1 MRWFA
6 FLLLPCLTLSLAA
19 QESPPD
25 SSHALHGVEIFAA
38 RIEQLQP
45 GLKYMSFDS
54 SLLFRQ
60 SSSTLS
66 GLIEGNTSATVRSYG
81 TGGLST
87 LSLRGTQTTQSG
99 VFWNGFNINQSNIGM
114 SDITLVPAFFFDKV
128 GLQYGGGSAV
138 LGSDIIG
145 GSIQLSNSSD
155 FQSGIRG
162 SVSLDA
168 CSYGNYYAGARLS
181 GGNETISAMG
191 AAFLSSSA
199 NAFSYQPLTGARL
212 KLEHAEAS
220 SAGLIHQIDL
230 KLNRKNYL
238 SVSGWLQRSSREIPA
253 TMVMA
258 SSTQQQY
265 DESFR
270 TTAQWNHLLEKGRL
284 NVKSAF
290 FSNYLHYTNETA
302 NIDARYHLFTYAL
315 ESDLRKQLSISFWID
330 AGVSAKNIVADIT
343 YYKGIKSRKELAFFA
358 SAGKDF
364 LASRLKNILSLRQD
378 FIEGYHPPLC
388 PSIGSEFQLSK
399 ASSIFMNASRNFR
412 VPTLNDRYWQPGGN
426 PDLLPETSWNEEIG
440 YSLHLQKA
448 KSKLKFNV
456 SVYNIVT
463 SNLIQWVAITSD
475 VWSPDN
481 VSKVWCRGAEIESEL
496 ASSIGKMTAKLKL
509 QYSYTPSTEIETAD
523 DNNGFPGKQLIY
535 IPLHKLVSNLELEM
549 FKTRFNVDLIS
560 NGSRYV
566 TKDNSHSLPA
576 YHLLDISLSR
586 ALMIK
591 STAIFL
597 QFEVKNLFDVS
608 YQEVLYYPE
617 PGRAFFLKST
627 LTF

>member
-6 FLLLPCLTLSLAA
+6 FLLLLCLTQSLSA

-25 SSHALHGVEIFAA
+25 SSHALKGVEVFAA
-38 RIEQLQP
+38 RLEQLQP
-45 GLKYMSFDS
+45 GLKYVSFDS

-60 SSSTLS
+60 SSLTLS

-87 LSLRGTQTTQSG
+87 LSLRGTQTNQSG

-114 SDITLVPAFFFDKV
+114 SDLTLVPAFFFNKV

-145 GSIQLSNSSD
+145 GSVQLSNSAG
-155 FQSGIRG
+155 FESGLRG
-162 SVSLDA
+162 SLSVEG
-168 CSYGNYYAGARLS
+168 CSYGNYFTGARLS
-181 GGNETISAMG
+181 GGNEYIGAMG
-191 AAFLSSSA
+191 AAFFSSSQ
-199 NAFSYQPLTGARL
+199 NAFSYQSLSGTKQ
-212 KLEHAEAS
+212 KLEHAAS
-220 SAGLIHQIDL
+220 FSGGLIHQFDL
-230 KLNRKNYL
+230 RLNSRNFL
-238 SVSGWLQRSSREIPA
+238 SVAGWIQQSNREIPA

-258 SSTQQQY
+258 ESTQEQY

-270 TTAQWNHLLEKGRL
+270 TTTQWNHLMENGRFS
-284 NVKSAF
+284 VKTAF

-302 NIDARYHLFTYAL
+302 EIDARYHLFTYAL
-315 ESDLRKQLSISFWID
+315 ESDLRKQLNKGLWID
-330 AGVSAKNIVADIT
+330 AGLSAKDVVADIT
-343 YYKGIKSRKELAFFA
+343 YYKGVRSRRELALFA

-364 LASRLKNILSLRQD
+364 FASRWKNNISLRQD

-388 PSIGSEFQLSK
+388 PSLGSEFLISEK
-399 ASSIFMNASRNFR
+399 SSIFLNASRNFR
-412 VPTLNDRYWQPGGN
+412 VPTMNDRYWQPGGN
-426 PDLLPETSWNEEIG
+426 PDLKPETSWNEEVG
-440 YSLHLQKA
+440 YSLSVRKA
-448 KSKLKFNV
+448 MSALKVNL

-481 VSKVWCRGAEIESEL
+481 VSKVWCRGAELETEFSML
-496 ASSIGKMTAKLKL
+496 IGKMSGRIKL
-509 QYSYTPSTEIETAD
+509 QYSYTPSTDVESKAD
-523 DNNGFPGKQLIY
+523 KNGFPGKQLIY

-549 FKTRFNVDLIS
+549 FRTRFNIDMIS
-560 NGSRYV
+560 NGRRYV
-566 TKDNSHSLPA
+566 TKDNSRSLPA
-576 YHLLDISLSR
+576 YNLLNISVSK
-586 ALMIK
+586 AIKIK
-591 STAIFL
+591 STAVFFQL
-597 QFEVKNLFDVS
+597 EVKNLFDS
-608 YQEVLYYPE
+608 DYQEVLYYPE